1 MIAAMLIL
9 ASPATWHPVTFS
21 VYATRYH
28 GRTAANG
35 RKYDHK
41 GLTVASNNHKFGTKL
56 ELRYKGR
63 AVVVTVTD
71 RMDRRLGMTRIDLS
85 GAAFRALHPRYD
97 MTDSTGT
104 LLRGEWREVEK

>member
-1 MIAAMLIL
+1 MNSWDMGEDALYGTGCGGHDLQKAIEA
-9 ASPATWHPVTFS
+9 VQES
-21 VYATRYH
+21 VNHRA
-28 GRTAANG
+28 
-35 RKYDHK
+35 
-41 GLTVASNNHKFGTKL
+41 LTCASNNHKFGTKL

-71 RMDRRLGMTRIDLS
+71 RMDRRLGMKRIDLS

-97 MTDSTGT
+97 MTDRTGT